1 MAYEY
6 ILLNIIILSGPLFLS
21 FDRKVQYYHRWKSAF
36 MAIFIVLIPFTIWDM
51 LVTGKHWWFNESYTL
66 PYRLAGLPPGEWLF
80 FISVPFAVLFI
91 WEIIDKRMGNPVN
104 PALTSIKYV
113 FMALGLPGIVFLILG
128 KEYTGFT
135 LLALSIAGLLDY
147 LLRTEVLARR
157 RIFHFLGILMIL
169 TLIFNG
175 YLTARPIVLYDYEY
189 QMDWQIFTIPIEDFG
204 YGLALILL
212 NTILFEK
219 LKGVRHG

>member
-6 ILLNIIILSGPLFLS
+6 ILLNIIIISGPLILS
-21 FDRKVQYYHRWKSAF
+21 FDRKVQYYCRWKTALI
-36 MAIFIVLIPFTIWDM
+36 AILTVMIPFAVWDI
-51 LVTGKHWWFNESYTL
+51 LVSGKHWWFNENYTL
-66 PYRLAGLPPGEWLF
+66 PFHLAGLPPGEWLF
-80 FISVPFAVLFI
+80 FISAPFAVLFI

-104 PALTSIKYV
+104 PSYKSFKYF
-113 FMALGLPGIVFLILG
+113 FMVLGLLGIVFLIIG
-128 KEYTGFT
+128 KIYTGLT
-135 LLALSIAGLLDY
+135 LLALGVTGLLDY
-147 LLRTEVLARR
+147 LLGTEVLARKK
-157 RIFHFLGILMIL
+157 IFLYLGILMVL

-189 QMDWQIFTIPIEDFG
+189 QLDWQIYTIPIEDFG

-219 LKGVRHG
+219 LKRVRHG